1 LVYVLIKELNV
12 SENEVFIVIS
22 CLTKDVQMTDNDVF
36 KANALRVLTKIIDE
50 QYIQNIEKFLR
61 QALIDKSQHVQST
74 AVVSHID
81 LYKKKGHAAEVAKK
95 SSNEL

>member
-1 LVYVLIKELNV
+1 M

-61 QALIDKSQHVQST
+61 QALIDKSQHV
-74 AVVSHID
+74 
-81 LYKKKGHAAEVAKK
+81 
-95 SSNEL
+95 